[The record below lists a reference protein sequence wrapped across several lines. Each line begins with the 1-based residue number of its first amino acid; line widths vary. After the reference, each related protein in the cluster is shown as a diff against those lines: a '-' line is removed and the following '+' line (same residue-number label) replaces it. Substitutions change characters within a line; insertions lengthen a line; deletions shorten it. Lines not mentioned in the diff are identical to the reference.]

1 MPFINV
7 KVAGVLTI
15 EQKREIA
22 NEMSDTMLRVT
33 GKPKSA
39 CYIVFFN
46 VLLVRSS
53 NPLICGL
60 YALITDL
67 VVLNSLH
74 SWLLTLTCAVTNIL
88 EPN

>member
-22 NEMSDTMLRVT
+22 NEMSDTMLRVV

-39 CYIVFFN
+39 CYIVFDEVSREN
-46 VLLVRSS
+46 WAKGDV
-53 NPLICGL
+53 
-60 YALITDL
+60 
-67 VVLNSLH
+67 
-74 SWLLTLTCAVTNIL
+74 IL
-88 EPN
+88 SDADQAKQEAKK